1 MSRPRLH
8 LDADTSSRA
17 LHDALLKRG
26 HDVTW
31 TPNDWM
37 PLDATDEN
45 QLLRATANGR
55 LIFTFNIGD
64 FQALANLYPQHA
76 GIVLAAQRSWTL
88 SALIAAL
95 DRILTETSSEEW
107 TGQLRWLN
115 HWRTESTGDG

>member
-26 HDVTW
+26 HDVTR

-95 DRILTETSSEEW
+95 DRMLTETSSEEW

>member
-1 MSRPRLH
+1 MSSARLH
-8 LDADTSSRA
+8 LDADTSNRA

-26 HDVTW
+26 HDVTR

-37 PLDATDEN
+37 PLDATDET

-64 FQALANLYPQHA
+64 FQALASLYPQHA

-95 DRILTETSSEEW
+95 DRMLTETSAEEW

-115 HWRTESTGDG
+115 HWRTGSTGGD

>member
-95 DRILTETSSEEW
+95 DRMLTETSSEEW

>member
-8 LDADTSSRA
+8 LDADTSNRA

-26 HDVTW
+26 HDVTR

-37 PLDATDEN
+37 PLDATDET

-64 FQALANLYPQHA
+64 FQALASLYRQHA
-76 GIVLAAQRSWTL
+76 GVVLAAQRSWTL

-95 DRILTETSSEEW
+95 DRMLSETSSEEW
-107 TGQLRWLN
+107 IGQL
-115 HWRTESTGDG
+115 

>member
-8 LDADTSSRA
+8 LDADTSNRA

-26 HDVTW
+26 HDVTR

-37 PLDATDEN
+37 PLDATDET

-64 FQALANLYPQHA
+64 FQALASLYPQHA
-76 GIVLAAQRSWTL
+76 GIVMAAQRSWTL

-95 DRILTETSSEEW
+95 DRMLSETSSEEW
-107 TGQLRWLN
+107 IGPIRWLN
-115 HWRTESTGDG
+115 HWRTESTAGD